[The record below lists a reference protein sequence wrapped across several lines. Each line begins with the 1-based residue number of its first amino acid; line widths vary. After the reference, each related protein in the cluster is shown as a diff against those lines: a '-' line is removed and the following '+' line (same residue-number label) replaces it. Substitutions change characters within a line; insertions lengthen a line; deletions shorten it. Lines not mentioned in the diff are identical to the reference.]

1 MKDLMVVVYDNPD
14 SALDALDK
22 LRGLNSAWLVGI
34 YDAVAVVRGYDG
46 QLHMQ
51 DSYQMT
57 PEEGA
62 GWGVFWGGLLGGLA
76 LAPFTGGL
84 SAAVGVATVAAGA
97 VGGATLGGATGAMGA
112 GVHKEDTG
120 LPPYFVD
127 DVSLALKPGASAIFV
142 VAESADPLRVAEFFR
157 GTGGTILRTTLPQG
171 QQERIQAI
179 LADHH

>member
-14 SALDALDK
+14 SALDTLDK
-22 LRGLNSAWLVGI
+22 LRSLNSEWLVGI
-34 YDAVAVVRGYDG
+34 HDAVAVVRGYDG

-57 PEEGA
+57 PEEGG
-62 GWGVFWGGLLGGLA
+62 GWGVWWGGLLGGLA

-84 SAAVGVATVAAGA
+84 SAAVATATVVAGV

-112 GVHKEDTG
+112 EVHKEDTG
-120 LPPYFVD
+120 LPQYFVD
-127 DVSLALKPGASAIFV
+127 EVSAALQPGASTIFV
-142 VAESADPLRVAEFFR
+142 VAESPDPLRVAEFFR
-157 GTGGTILRTTLPQG
+157 ATGGTILRTTLPQW

-179 LADHH
+179 LTDHH